1 MKKTGIIV
9 SIILAIPALWFL
21 LLIGIGFSSNETDN
35 PAYWG
40 KYQAGE
46 YELSQP
52 VFIIHDDGKDYL
64 IPESKNTRCL
74 GRHKLAPESIAEF
87 NTNPA
92 KASVAADK
100 HKDDIV
106 KLKKLAESSKA
117 LAIAAGEKAK
127 RKEAYVLQFI
137 ALKTQTAIKANTRY
151 IQKRGFE
158 AFSAVAASS
167 VFQMC
172 GVQD

>member
-1 MKKTGIIV
+1 MCTSDATANV
-9 SIILAIPALWFL
+9 
-21 LLIGIGFSSNETDN
+21 
-35 PAYWG
+35 
-40 KYQAGE
+40 
-46 YELSQP
+46 
-52 VFIIHDDGKDYL
+52 
-64 IPESKNTRCL
+64 
-74 GRHKLAPESIAEF
+74 
-87 NTNPA
+87 
-92 KASVAADK
+92 ASLEVAADK

-172 GVQD
+172 GVKD